1 MSGTIKKMQVYH
13 VEVVSPVCSFI
24 KNETPAQAFSCEFW
38 ENFQPVSLIKETP
51 VQVLY
56 CEFCKM
62 FKNTYIVNYQRT
74 AASNVWLLIDS
85 S

>member
-1 MSGTIKKMQVYH
+1 MSGTIKKMQLYH

-24 KNETPAQAFSCEFW
+24 KNETPAQAFSREFW
-38 ENFQPVSLIKETP
+38 ENFQPATLIKETP

-56 CEFCKM
+56 CEFCKI
-62 FKNTYIVNYQRT
+62 FKNTYIVNYLRT